1 MHSRAILL
9 LTLFSFG
16 CLLVIGSIA
25 LQLTSASA
33 QGPVG
38 LTRSIADQKKK
49 KDKEPS
55 STLPKTAPDSTERP
69 LSAMERALAGSLD
82 LLMKR
87 TYDQFEY
94 GDAGVSDAMI
104 PYLAEIIST
113 VNQNEELV
121 FRIEISEPDAAL
133 ARRRAQTLNDVL
145 RLNVLNPSKL
155 RIVGNQGPHL
165 ARVYVSVE

>member
-1 MHSRAILL
+1 
-9 LTLFSFG
+9 
-16 CLLVIGSIA
+16 
-25 LQLTSASA
+25 
-33 QGPVG
+33 
-38 LTRSIADQKKK
+38 
-49 KDKEPS
+49 
-55 STLPKTAPDSTERP
+55 
-69 LSAMERALAGSLD
+69 
-82 LLMKR
+82 
-87 TYDQFEY
+87 
-94 GDAGVSDAMI
+94 MI

-155 RIVGNQGPHL
+155 RIVGNQGPHS

>member
-38 LTRSIADQKKK
+38 LTRSIIDQKK

-87 TYDQFEY
+87 T
-94 GDAGVSDAMI
+94 
-104 PYLAEIIST
+104 
-113 VNQNEELV
+113 
-121 FRIEISEPDAAL
+121 
-133 ARRRAQTLNDVL
+133 
-145 RLNVLNPSKL
+145 
-155 RIVGNQGPHL
+155 
-165 ARVYVSVE
+165 